1 MFGLG
6 GKKTRKRVLELRR
19 PVTVPR
25 EICSLRRMN
34 DDKDG
39 DDRKQSRLASSAPSP
54 HPPAEELRSNPV
66 VRGRHGDFRHLTK
79 LDLRKLGLI
88 GVK

>member
-25 EICSLRRMN
+25 EICSLGRMN

-39 DDRKQSRLASSAPSP
+39 DDRKQSRLASSPPSP
-54 HPPAEELRSNPV
+54 HPPAEELAVLVSSSKAAPS
-66 VRGRHGDFRHLTK
+66 GEPSATATK
-79 LDLRKLGLI
+79 GFAINLLH
-88 GVK
+88 